1 MHNNLKLIKWK
12 NGKGVWDFFASLSK
26 KKDKMNDLVSH
37 MFKWKFPSKIQ
48 FKVDFN

>member
-1 MHNNLKLIKWK
+1 MKKMEKEVEI
-12 NGKGVWDFFASLSK
+12 FSLPFQ
-26 KKDKMNDLVSH
+26 KKDKMNNLASH